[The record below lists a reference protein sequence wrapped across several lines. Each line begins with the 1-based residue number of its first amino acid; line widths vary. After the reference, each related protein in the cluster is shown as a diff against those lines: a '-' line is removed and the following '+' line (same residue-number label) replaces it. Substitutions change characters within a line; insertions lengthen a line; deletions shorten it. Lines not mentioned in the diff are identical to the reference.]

1 MYPTCKIYYGLCS
14 CKEDYVGETK
24 PNTAIRWGEH
34 NNPTI
39 DSEPAD
45 HLKKNIQHCFN
56 WSIIVHASKNTRTR
70 KNLEAIYIAKI
81 RPSLNDQKKSKK
93 LVLFRNGIT

>member
-1 MYPTCKIYYGLCS
+1 MVYILAKKIMLVRQNEIQLS
-14 CKEDYVGETK
+14 K
-24 PNTAIRWGEH
+24 
-34 NNPTI
+34 
-39 DSEPAD
+39 DSED
-45 HLKKNIQHCFN
+45 CFV
-56 WSIIVHASKNTRTR
+56 WSIIAHASKNTRTR